1 MISLNLEL
9 HPFHIVEESPWPI
22 LISIAAFNTLIN
34 LVFFAWKITGRSF
47 FFFNLSLVV
56 VILFFWG
63 GDVTKEGTLMGFHT
77 QEIEYSLKWSMGWFI
92 IREVFFFVSFFW
104 AFFSL
109 SLSSTIEL
117 GDSWPP
123 LILNPINPFAIP
135 LLNTLILL
143 RSGVSLTWGHHSII
157 EGNYEKGVIG
167 LGLTILLGVYFT
179 ILQVMEY
186 CERTFRF
193 NDSLYG
199 NVFFLST
206 GFHGAHVII
215 GTSLLTMCFLRLFF
229 NQHFRNHHIG
239 LEARRWYWH
248 FVDVVWL
255 FLFTFI
261 YWWGR

>member
-1 MISLNLEL
+1 MVSLNLEL
-9 HPFHIVEESPWPI
+9 HPFHIVEESPWPV
-22 LISIAAFNTLIN
+22 LMALVAFNTLIN
-34 LVFFAWKITGRSF
+34 LVFFAWKMTRFASF
-47 FFFNLSLVV
+47 GFNFILVFLIL
-56 VILFFWG
+56 VIWG
-63 GDVTKEGTLMGFHT
+63 GDVTKEGTLIGFHT

-104 AFFSL
+104 AFFSFR
-109 SLSSTIEL
+109 LSSTIEL
-117 GDSWPP
+117 GDRWPP
-123 LILNPINPFAIP
+123 LIIDPINPFAIP

-143 RSGVSLTWGHHSII
+143 SSGVRLTWGHHSII
-157 EGNYEKGVIG
+157 EGEYSKGVVG
-167 LGLTILLGVYFT
+167 LGVTILLGAYFT
-179 ILQVMEY
+179 LLQVMEY
-186 CERTFRF
+186 MERTFSF

-199 NVFFLST
+199 NVFFLAT

-215 GTSLLTMCFLRLFF
+215 GTSLLIMCFLRLFY